1 MHSPPLHGYAT
12 TIQKPG
18 GLLRVQGKSLRSELT
33 SPVNVAVHLVSP
45 GVLTRTWAIALLR
58 SLLPPTLSK
67 AWDDYRGLY
76 SDRTCLTELGILFSL
91 LILSPRMSAGN
102 FIAGCQQDRD
112 CFFFNVAVDRGNLQ
126 QLRRGPKS
134 RTAYMPPS
142 SWIFLGPFIC
152 GVISNT
158 FRAPFR
164 GFIWGVVKGLQNTRK
179 GANTVEVTIIIYYT
193 LSGMKLASPQRRQV
207 SIRSGGRT
215 LSLQHG

>member
-1 MHSPPLHGYAT
+1 MTTAASIAT
-12 TIQKPG
+12 G
-18 GLLRVQGKSLRSELT
+18 
-33 SPVNVAVHLVSP
+33 PV
-45 GVLTRTWAIALLR
+45 
-58 SLLPPTLSK
+58 LPNSGSYFHC
-67 AWDDYRGLY
+67 WFYRPV
-76 SDRTCLTELGILFSL
+76 CLQ
-91 LILSPRMSAGN
+91 GN
-102 FIAGCQQDRD
+102 FIAGCQQVRD

-152 GVISNT
+152 GVISST